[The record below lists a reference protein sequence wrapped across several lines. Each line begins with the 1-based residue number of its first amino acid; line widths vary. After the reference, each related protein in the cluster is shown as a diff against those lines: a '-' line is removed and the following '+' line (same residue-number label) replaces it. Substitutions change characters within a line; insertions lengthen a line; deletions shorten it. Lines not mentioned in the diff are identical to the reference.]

1 MTLMN
6 LSTTL
11 DLTVEPL
18 RPADHTDLL
27 HSWLSTPR
35 ARFWSMTDHSPAQVR
50 SYLEAV
56 DSSEH
61 EDCWIGLR
69 NGVPLVYV
77 ETYDPVALLPAGVL
91 DPEPGDLGMHL
102 LIAPPDGP
110 AEHGLTAAVMAGVVR
125 WCFEERGAAR
135 IVVEPD
141 ERNSGVLAKNAAAGF
156 RVLRTV
162 ELPDGA
168 RTKRA
173 ALSVC
178 TRADF
183 AGSLLGDRWR
193 REERRDSATADDA
206 TPSRAQLVAPA
217 APTAHLRAD
226 IAEQAHRHLIA
237 KALSELSHE
246 RVLAPEVL
254 GGDRFAL
261 AVPGTDV
268 RYVFRAR
275 VLPLEHWLV
284 DPVSIRRLEHSTPT
298 ALDVQLLVLEL
309 QETLGIPD
317 ELLSTYLEE
326 LASTFAARC
335 ATLDAARRGER
346 PSAEDLLTADLPDVE
361 AAMTEGHPGFL
372 ANNGRIG
379 FSLPDYR
386 AYAPEQGRRTR
397 LQWVA
402 VHAGRS
408 TLSLG
413 EGLDEAAL
421 ARWSLSSEERDAF
434 ADRLAGR
441 GLDPSAYHLLPLHP
455 WQAEHRLPITFAP
468 DIARAD
474 LVPLGPGG
482 DEMQPQQSLRTFF
495 NRTRSGAPYVKVALA
510 IQNMGFL
517 RGLSPQYMRDTPAI
531 NDWLAALVDGDPEF
545 VRGGFRILRERAAL
559 GYTGDVYHR
568 APATNPHRK
577 MLAALWRESPLA
589 QLEPGE
595 RAFTMAALLH
605 RDDDGA
611 ALVSSMIR
619 ASELP
624 AEGWVAQYLRAYLRP
639 LVHALLAHDVVVM
652 PHGENLILRVREQ
665 QVVGAFLKDIGE
677 EMAVLGHRPLPAAME
692 RVRAVVPGEDK
703 ALSIFTDVFDGVLR
717 HLAGILDAD
726 GALPAGRFWRVVAGV
741 LDEYEADHPDLAQ
754 GIAGDVDLRAG
765 TFAHSCLNRLQ
776 LRNTLQM
783 VDLGDQASSLLV
795 AGDMD
800 NPVARAGG
808 GTQLSRSRAAA
819 ARVSPSGSGR

>member
-1 MTLMN
+1 MN
-6 LSTTL
+6 LTNLMDPT
-11 DLTVEPL
+11 DLTGLSIEPL
-18 RPADHTDLL
+18 RPADHAGLL

-35 ARFWSMTDHSPAQVR
+35 ARFWGMTDHSPAQVR
-50 SYLEAV
+50 SYLDAL
-56 DSSEH
+56 DASAH
-61 EDCWIGLR
+61 ENGWIGLR
-69 NGVPLVYV
+69 NGAPIVYV
-77 ETYDPVALLPAGVL
+77 ETYDPASLLPAGML

-102 LIAPPDGP
+102 FIAPPSGP

-141 ERNSGVLAKNAAAGF
+141 ERNSAVLAKNAAAGF

-162 ELPDGA
+162 ELAEGPGV
-168 RTKRA
+168 KRA
-173 ALSVC
+173 VLSVC

-183 AGSLLGDRWR
+183 AASPLGDGARPDECR
-193 REERRDSATADDA
+193 NSAGADGA
-206 TPSRAQLVAPA
+206 APARARPAAPA
-217 APTAHLRAD
+217 APTAHLRAEV
-226 IAEQAHRHLIA
+226 AEQAHRHLVA
-237 KALSELSHE
+237 KALAELSHE
-246 RVLAPEVL
+246 RVLAPEAL
-254 GGDRFAL
+254 GGGRFAL
-261 AVPGTDV
+261 AVPGTTV
-268 RYVFRAR
+268 RYEFRAR

-284 DPVSIRRLEHSTPT
+284 DPAPIRRLEDATVT
-298 ALDVQLLVLEL
+298 ALDVQTLVLEL

-317 ELLSTYLEE
+317 DLLSTYLEE

-402 VHAGRS
+402 VHAARS

-413 EGLDEAAL
+413 EGLDEAEH
-421 ARWSLSSEERDAF
+421 ARWTLSPEERDAF

-441 GLDPSAYHLLPLHP
+441 GLDPSDYHLLPLHP

-468 DIARAD
+468 DIARGD

-482 DEMQPQQSLRTFF
+482 DEMQPQQSLRTFL
-495 NRTRSGAPYVKVALA
+495 NRTRAGAPYVKVALA

-545 VRGGFRILRERAAL
+545 ARGGFRVLRERAAL
-559 GYTGDVYHR
+559 GYTGDAYHR
-568 APATNPHRK
+568 TLATNPHRK
-577 MLAALWRESPLA
+577 MLAALWRESPLSL
-589 QLEPGE
+589 LEPGE
-595 RAFTMAALLH
+595 RALTMAALLH
-605 RDDDGA
+605 RDHEGT
-611 ALVSSMIR
+611 ALASVMIR
-619 ASELP
+619 ASGLP
-624 AEGWVAQYLRAYLRP
+624 AESWVAQYLRAYLRP

-652 PHGENLILRVREQ
+652 PHGENLILRVQEQ

-726 GALPAGRFWRVVAGV
+726 GVLPADRFWRVVAGV
-741 LDEYEADHPDLAQ
+741 LDEYEADHPHLAQ
-754 GIAGDVDLRAG
+754 GMAGDVDLRAG
-765 TFAHSCLNRLQ
+765 SFAHSCLNRLQ

-783 VDLGDQASSLLV
+783 VDLGDQASSLLF
-795 AGDMD
+795 AGSMD
-800 NPVARAGG
+800 NPVARAHVP
-808 GTQLSRSRAAA
+808 A
-819 ARVSPSGSGR
+819 